1 MRGGPEREHQ
11 MNFHS
16 FLDLLILST
25 KINLLIFG
33 VMALD
38 FVFGAMDIRSYGK
51 SPTAVSLDTVFTQKC
66 QKKL

>member
-11 MNFHS
+11 LNFHS

-51 SPTAVSLDTVFTQKC
+51 SPTKTVATTI
-66 QKKL
+66 KLEK